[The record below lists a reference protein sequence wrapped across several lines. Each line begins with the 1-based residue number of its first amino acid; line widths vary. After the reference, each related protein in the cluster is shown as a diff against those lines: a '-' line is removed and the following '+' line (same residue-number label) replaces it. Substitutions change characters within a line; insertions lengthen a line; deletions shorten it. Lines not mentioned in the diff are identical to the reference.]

1 MFCFHATG
9 KSFDGNNKK
18 MGLFS
23 DKNEAV
29 RWCDVQNEYS
39 FAWRSQVSVAQQAH
53 HLFKEKSGSKKS
65 PTGPTEQ
72 TPKPEYPIALATY
85 LGVRW

>member
-18 MGLFS
+18 MGLLS

-29 RWCDVQNEYS
+29 RWCDVKNEYS
-39 FAWRSQVSVAQQAH
+39 FA
-53 HLFKEKSGSKKS
+53 
-65 PTGPTEQ
+65 
-72 TPKPEYPIALATY
+72 
-85 LGVRW
+85 